1 MVVQDDNVNDFEDKL
16 KAFFLNEGFLDFK
29 SDRWKQMKLDFCVPD
44 KVKKKETLKIIR
56 DNIMKDQP
64 GVYVIRKLENKEVL
78 YVGTSKNIQNRIL
91 RHYSKMYGNK
101 GSLSKGAF
109 LENQGEVLIT
119 WSVCTEVRMRGILE
133 RVLKLYLNPI
143 YDKER

>member
-1 MVVQDDNVNDFEDKL
+1 MVVESGNVNDFENKL
-16 KAFFLNEGFLDFK
+16 KAFFLNEGFLNFE

-44 KVKKKETLKIIR
+44 KAKRKETLKTIKDTIV
-56 DNIMKDQP
+56 KDQP
-64 GVYVIRKLENKEVL
+64 GVYVIRNLENKKVI
-78 YVGTSKNIQNRIL
+78 YIGTSENIQDRIL
-91 RHYSKMYGNK
+91 RHYRKMYGNN

-109 LENQGEVLIT
+109 LENQGEVLIS
-119 WSVCTEVRMRGILE
+119 WSICTEVRMRGILE